1 MCKIGLDLDEILTDI
16 KQNSLTIRGGG
27 YRQLR
32 QSISK
37 LTRQLRENNDE
48 IFIFTKWKYGL
59 LDNRFGRQMRLLFEM
74 QLRNSEIQYDEVVF
88 YQDERADEVQKYN
101 IEILIENLR
110 TDLRKIRDMEEVI
123 LNRRMNP
130 IKPISGISSIDQEGK
145 NILALRS

>member
-1 MCKIGLDLDEILTDI
+1 M
-16 KQNSLTIRGGG
+16 
-27 YRQLR
+27 
-32 QSISK
+32 
-37 LTRQLRENNDE
+37 TRQLRENNDE

>member
-16 KQNSLTIRGGG
+16 KQNSLTIRGG